1 MNDLT
6 TRVTE
11 IEFIPIKPMAGLI
24 GFASF
29 VLDEKYFVSSV
40 AVYTRLDGSG
50 LRIVY
55 PSKKI
60 GDKNIGIFYPIK
72 NDVGAVIEKEVIEKV
87 DKLFNEKIYEQSN
100 GTENYSN

>member
-11 IEFIPIKPMAGLI
+11 IEFIPIKPTAGLI

-40 AVYTRLDGSG
+40 AIYTRLDGSG

-60 GDKNIGIFYPIK
+60 GDKNIGIFYEAK
-72 NDVGAVIEKEVIEKV
+72 MDFMR
-87 DKLFNEKIYEQSN
+87 D
-100 GTENYSN
+100 T